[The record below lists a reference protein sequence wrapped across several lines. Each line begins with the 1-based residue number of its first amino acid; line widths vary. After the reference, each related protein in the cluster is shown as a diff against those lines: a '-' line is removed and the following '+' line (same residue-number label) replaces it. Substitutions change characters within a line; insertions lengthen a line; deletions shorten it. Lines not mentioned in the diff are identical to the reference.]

1 MISFLILFLDF
12 SIFFCYISQ
21 EFSLEKAKES
31 SENGITNKIGSS
43 GTGGKYEIKLIL
55 PDYSKIV
62 FNLF

>member
-31 SENGITNKIGSS
+31 SENGITNKIGGS
-43 GTGGKYEIKLIL
+43 GTGGKYKIKLIL
-55 PDYSKIV
+55 LD
-62 FNLF
+62 